1 MSNTLLNTTYHTEDN
16 KLIIKRSQD
25 VQRILDFNKER
36 NIDGHNRNS
45 DLRLAGSIPLV
56 VAEMCCDVICGK
68 AKVRLWMQ
76 GEISGALRMY
86 WSALVEKL
94 YWVIQSVSLW

>member
-1 MSNTLLNTTYHTEDN
+1 
-16 KLIIKRSQD
+16 
-25 VQRILDFNKER
+25 
-36 NIDGHNRNS
+36 
-45 DLRLAGSIPLV
+45 
-56 VAEMCCDVICGK
+56 MCCDVICGK

-76 GEISGALRMY
+76 GEIAGAVRMY